1 MELQRSISYTED
13 ILDDLNCNTKEY
25 QDLVGHFFEFVAQE
39 TKSSEV
45 FAIELHKV
53 GVLHKNIRFLQNHK
67 AKKDRD
73 SEEYKDLENQI
84 AKIKW
89 YKEQINFKT
98 PHALTPG
105 SWCLKDLLD
114 EKYELSPYD
123 TMDKQHKNVYSALE
137 KETNK
142 NNK

>member
-1 MELQRSISYTED
+1 MQRSISYTED
-13 ILDDLNCNTKEY
+13 ILEDLNCNTKEY

-39 TKSSEV
+39 TKESEV
-45 FAIELHKV
+45 FAIDLHKV
-53 GVLHKNIRFLQNHK
+53 GVLHKNIRLLQGHRQ
-67 AKKDRD
+67 KKERE
-73 SEEYKDLENQI
+73 SEEYKDIENQI

-89 YKEQINFKT
+89 FKEEVNFKT
-98 PHALTPG
+98 PHTLTPG

-114 EKYELSPYD
+114 DKYELKDYYTLDRQS
-123 TMDKQHKNVYSALE
+123 KEVYVALE

>member
-1 MELQRSISYTED
+1 MQRSISYTED
-13 ILDDLNCNTKEY
+13 ILDDLGCNTKEY

-39 TKSSEV
+39 TKESEV
-45 FAIELHKV
+45 FAIELYKV
-53 GVLHKNIRFLQNHK
+53 GVLHKNMRLLQNHK
-67 AKKDRD
+67 TKKDRD

-89 YKEQINFKT
+89 FKEEKNFKT
-98 PHALTPG
+98 PHTLTPG

-114 EKYELSPYD
+114 AKYELSSYD
-123 TMDKQHKNVYSALE
+123 TMDKQYKNVYSCLE

>member
-1 MELQRSISYTED
+1 LGLQRKISYTED

-25 QDLVGHFFEFVAQE
+25 QDLVGHFFEFVAKE
-39 TKSSEV
+39 TKESEV
-45 FAIELHKV
+45 FAIDLHKV
-53 GVLHKNIRFLQNHK
+53 GVLHKNIRFLQNHRTR
-67 AKKDRD
+67 KDKD
-73 SEEYKDLENQI
+73 SEEYRDLENQI
-84 AKIKW
+84 ANIK
-89 YKEQINFKT
+89 YFKEEVNFKT
-98 PHALTPG
+98 PHTQTPG

-123 TMDKQHKNVYSALE
+123 TMDKQYKNVYAALE

>member
-1 MELQRSISYTED
+1 LELQRSISYTED

-39 TKSSEV
+39 TKEREV
-45 FAIELHKV
+45 FAIDLYKI

-67 AKKDRD
+67 TKKDRG

-89 YKEQINFKT
+89 YKEEVNFKT

-114 EKYELSPYD
+114 EKYELKDYYILDQQS
-123 TMDKQHKNVYSALE
+123 KEVYAALE